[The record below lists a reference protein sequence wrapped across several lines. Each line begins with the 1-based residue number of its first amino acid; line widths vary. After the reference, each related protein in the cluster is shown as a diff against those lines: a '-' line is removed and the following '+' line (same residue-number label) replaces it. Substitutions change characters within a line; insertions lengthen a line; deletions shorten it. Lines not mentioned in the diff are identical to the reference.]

1 MNEYIRLEPISFMQ
15 EDNRYIDFRV
25 NCSFCDDINFYRGNF
40 RINTNKFFSIQSCSC
55 PELDGDDTLYIQG
68 DNMQEDDSIL
78 SAPLKVFIFIN
89 TQVKIADE
97 MLRARIC
104 DTRCYPDFISDDDE
118 ECEDDF

>member
-15 EDNRYIDFRV
+15 EDNKYIDFRV
-25 NCSFCDDINFYRGNF
+25 NCSFCHDINFYRGDF
-40 RINTNKFFSIQSCSC
+40 SIDTGKFFSVQSCTY
-55 PELDGDDTLYIQG
+55 PELTGDYNGTLYIQG
-68 DNMQEDDSIL
+68 DDIQEDNRIL

-97 MLRARIC
+97 MLKA
-104 DTRCYPDFISDDDE
+104 SASVNDDADDYDE